1 MPTPKTLYD
10 SPLSRVVELVELL
23 SERTASEAFDAVA
36 CARLRHAADVD
47 PLTIVADALLMLR
60 PRIKRKVSGPDLV
73 APSVSDVA
81 SEVISL
87 VAD

>member
-1 MPTPKTLYD
+1 MTTPKTLYD

-23 SERTASEAFDAVA
+23 SEKSSSEAFDAVA

-60 PRIKRKVSGPDLV
+60 PRIKRKLSGPDLV
-73 APSVSDVA
+73 APSVPDPKAAIITLVSD
-81 SEVISL
+81 
-87 VAD
+87 